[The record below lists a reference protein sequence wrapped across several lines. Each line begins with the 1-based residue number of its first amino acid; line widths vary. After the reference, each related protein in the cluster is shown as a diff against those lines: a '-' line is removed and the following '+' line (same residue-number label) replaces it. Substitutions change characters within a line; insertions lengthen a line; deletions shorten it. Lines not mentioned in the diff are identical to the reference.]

1 MRGYIIK
8 RLLLGIP
15 TILGAMLLI
24 FTIMRVIPG
33 DVAVLIAVGGSEG
46 EEVVAEEKVEK
57 IRVQLGLDRPVYEQF
72 GEWVWQVVTWD
83 LGDSFILR
91 QPVTEMLARKLPMTL
106 QLGLMALLLSWIIAI
121 PIGILSAVKQ
131 DTPLDYIP
139 RFISIIGLAIPNF
152 WLGILILTFAAA
164 WFNWFPPII
173 YQTPWDDP
181 VVNMTQLFFPCL
193 VHLSMK

>member
-72 GEWVWQVVTWD
+72 GEWVWQVATWD

-106 QLGLMALLLSWIIAI
+106 QLGLMAFKNDF
-121 PIGILSAVKQ
+121 ILYFS
-131 DTPLDYIP
+131 LCS
-139 RFISIIGLAIPNF
+139 F
-152 WLGILILTFAAA
+152 
-164 WFNWFPPII
+164 
-173 YQTPWDDP
+173 
-181 VVNMTQLFFPCL
+181 
-193 VHLSMK
+193 

>member
-91 QPVTEMLARKLPMTL
+91 QPVTEMLA
-106 QLGLMALLLSWIIAI
+106 
-121 PIGILSAVKQ
+121 
-131 DTPLDYIP
+131 
-139 RFISIIGLAIPNF
+139 
-152 WLGILILTFAAA
+152 
-164 WFNWFPPII
+164 
-173 YQTPWDDP
+173 
-181 VVNMTQLFFPCL
+181 
-193 VHLSMK
+193 

>member
-83 LGDSFILR
+83 
-91 QPVTEMLARKLPMTL
+91 
-106 QLGLMALLLSWIIAI
+106 
-121 PIGILSAVKQ
+121 
-131 DTPLDYIP
+131 
-139 RFISIIGLAIPNF
+139 
-152 WLGILILTFAAA
+152 
-164 WFNWFPPII
+164 
-173 YQTPWDDP
+173 
-181 VVNMTQLFFPCL
+181 
-193 VHLSMK
+193 